1 MLNTINRPTPPATLD
16 TSTINRLTTY
26 CHRFIAAALY
36 CGLVCPPVDSEF
48 WDLRDHLS
56 QNWKGNLMLI
66 ALFLSGSMFGKITS
80 SKNGYL
86 YRGMMFLSRF
96 DYWLSSQF
104 FREFQI
110 EPLQASKSNMPLI
123 TACLVMSS
131 LCLQFSNFRGREG
144 EDYHSHNLTAKQRL
158 INLLRW
164 KALQMVVTYVA
175 LDKFWE
181 QAFQCIRNDLAVSD
195 SCSTV
200 PPYTPLSS
208 YELNSVDSSNSCRA
222 MDAQDDSDFGHCFG
236 NGLTL

>member
-1 MLNTINRPTPPATLD
+1 MNNTINRSTPPAILD

-26 CHRFIAAALY
+26 FHRFIAAALY
-36 CGLVCPPVDSEF
+36 CGLVCPPVDSGF
-48 WDLRDHLS
+48 LDFKDHLQ
-56 QNWKGNLMLI
+56 QNWRGGLMLP
-66 ALFLSGSMFGKITS
+66 ALYCAGHFGALKGYSMVLFA
-80 SKNGYL
+80 L
-86 YRGMMFLSRF
+86 RR
-96 DYWLSSQF
+96 DYWFSSGF
-104 FREFQI
+104 FREFHI
-110 EPLQASKSNMPLI
+110 EPLQASKSNIPLI
-123 TACLVMSS
+123 TACLVISS
-131 LCLQFSNFRGREG
+131 LYLQFSNFRGREG
-144 EDYHSHNLTAKQRL
+144 EDYHSHNLTAKRRL

-208 YELNSVDSSNSCRA
+208 YELNSVDSSNQCSA
-222 MDAQDDSDFGHCFG
+222 MDAPDYSDFEHCFG